1 VITPIFILIGINAAI
16 YILIL
21 YLLVTSL
28 IHLKQKGLLLF
39 LLATG
44 ALIIVRN
51 AIHSLEN
58 QLGFETPSIRYEL
71 EQFAIAILALML
83 TIAIHQYSMQMR
95 QQNGKLSHLLERDVL
110 TNALSRFYIVKRAQ
124 EEIERARRTGR
135 PLAVILIDLDHF
147 KKVNDTY
154 GHLAGDATLQCVV
167 ETCQSTL
174 RKIDLLGRMGGDEF
188 LALLPETS
196 LEEAQEIAKR
206 MIQKVNQSEIKISN
220 NIVIKTSISIGI
232 ALYQPDHYAAKT
244 EKVDRITIL
253 QQLLSQADEALYD
266 VKENGRSNCSAAAT
280 KLQATF

>member
-1 VITPIFILIGINAAI
+1 MTPIFILIGINAGI

-28 IHLKQKGLLLF
+28 IHLKQKGLQLF

-51 AIHSLEN
+51 TIHSLEN
-58 QLGFETPSIRYEL
+58 QLGFETLSIQYEL

-83 TIAIHQYSMQMR
+83 TIAIHQYSMKMR

-110 TNALSRFYIVKRAQ
+110 TNALSRFSIVKRAQ

-135 PLAVILIDLDHF
+135 PLALLLIDLDHF
-147 KKVNDTY
+147 KNVNDTY
-154 GHLAGDATLQCVV
+154 GHLAGDATLQSIV

-174 RKIDLLGRMGGDEF
+174 REIDLLGRMGGDEF
-188 LALLPETS
+188 LVLLPETS
-196 LEEAQEIAKR
+196 LEEAREIANR
-206 MIQKVNQSEIKISN
+206 MIKKVNQSEINIAN

-232 ALYQPDHYAAKT
+232 AIYQPEHYAAKI
-244 EKVDRITIL
+244 EKIDRISIL
-253 QQLLSQADEALYD
+253 QQLIAQADVALYK
-266 VKENGRSNCSAAAT
+266 VKENGRSNCSAAARI
-280 KLQATF
+280 LQATS